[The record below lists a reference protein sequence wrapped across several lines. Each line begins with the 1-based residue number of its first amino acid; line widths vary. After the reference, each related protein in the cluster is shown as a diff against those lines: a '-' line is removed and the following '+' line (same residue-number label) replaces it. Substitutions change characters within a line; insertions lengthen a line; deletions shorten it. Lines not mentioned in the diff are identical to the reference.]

1 MFHGEE
7 KVVVGSQ
14 GGLIRLKKKKV
25 EESRGQEH
33 SLGSWAAWVLIL
45 ALTFSIQLDLGQ
57 VTLPHG
63 ASIFPSVKMEIKSNF
78 LLGMGGE
85 EISWNP
91 MLSDGDVSIK
101 NQKSLVGEGK
111 AGS

>member
-7 KVVVGSQ
+7 KVVVGSLE
-14 GGLIRLKKKKV
+14 GLIRLKNKKA

-57 VTLPHG
+57 VTLRHG
-63 ASIFPSVKMEIKSNF
+63 ASIFPSVKMEIKGVTSSWGGGRRDFLESNAF
-78 LLGMGGE
+78 
-85 EISWNP
+85 
-91 MLSDGDVSIK
+91 
-101 NQKSLVGEGK
+101 
-111 AGS
+111 

>member
-7 KVVVGSQ
+7 KAVVGSQ
-14 GGLIRLKKKKV
+14 EGLIRLNNKNKKA

-33 SLGSWAAWVLIL
+33 CLGSWAAWVLIL

-63 ASIFPSVKMEIKSNF
+63 ASIFPSVKREIKRVTFS
-78 LLGMGGE
+78 
-85 EISWNP
+85 
-91 MLSDGDVSIK
+91 
-101 NQKSLVGEGK
+101 
-111 AGS
+111 